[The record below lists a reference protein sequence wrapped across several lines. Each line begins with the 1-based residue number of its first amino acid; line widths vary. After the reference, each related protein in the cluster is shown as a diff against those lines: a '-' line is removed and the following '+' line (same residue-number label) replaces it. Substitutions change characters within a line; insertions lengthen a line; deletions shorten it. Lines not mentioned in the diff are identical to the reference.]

1 MTTKQ
6 IIYVPGKNPKPEAA
20 LHRELLWRT
29 LVEGV
34 RRADSTLA
42 DTLQASYPQFHLA
55 SWNYLYC
62 HVYKDITIAMESTTS
77 SAAMQA

>member
-6 IIYVPGKNPKPEAA
+6 IIYVSGKNPKPEPA

-34 RRADSTLA
+34 RRADRTVA
-42 DTLQASYPQFHLA
+42 GTLQTRFPQFHL
-55 SWNYLYC
+55 
-62 HVYKDITIAMESTTS
+62 VG
-77 SAAMQA
+77 

>member
-34 RRADSTLA
+34 RRADRAVAGS
-42 DTLQASYPQFHLA
+42 LQASYPQFHVV
-55 SWNYLYC
+55 SWNYHYY
-62 HVYKDITIAMESTTS
+62 HEYKDITSDIP
-77 SAAMQA
+77 